1 MNTRSLAVAALAAA
15 LLGVGS
21 MVHTDQ
27 PPATHV
33 QIVQAAG
40 NRMSTAQVAESAD
53 HVLVADVVRLLGTDT
68 GSGLPR
74 TRFEVTVLGNLFGSL
89 PRTVEVMQV
98 GGADT
103 ADHRLVLVEGDRTL
117 VPGDRV
123 LLATRTTAAGLQ
135 VIPAAG
141 NRRLD
146 VTLPWEL
153 QPAVQTMRTALS
165 NRS

>member
-74 TRFEVTVLGNLFGSL
+74 TRFEVTVLGNLFGIL
-89 PRTVEVMQV
+89 PTTV
-98 GGADT
+98 DP
-103 ADHRLVLVEGDRTL
+103 DHRR
-117 VPGDRV
+117 R
-123 LLATRTTAAGLQ
+123 AAGDPRRRQ
-135 VIPAAG
+135 PPSRRHPPMGATAG
-141 NRRLD
+141 CPD
-146 VTLPWEL
+146 DAHGPV
-153 QPAVQTMRTALS
+153 QPVVGLASRG
-165 NRS
+165 NG

>member
-68 GSGLPR
+68 GSGLPGR
-74 TRFEVTVLGNLFGSL
+74 ASRW
-89 PRTVEVMQV
+89 PCW
-98 GGADT
+98 
-103 ADHRLVLVEGDRTL
+103 
-117 VPGDRV
+117 
-123 LLATRTTAAGLQ
+123 ATCSAAC
-135 VIPAAG
+135 PAPS
-141 NRRLD
+141 R
-146 VTLPWEL
+146 
-153 QPAVQTMRTALS
+153 
-165 NRS
+165 

>member
-1 MNTRSLAVAALAAA
+1 M
-15 LLGVGS
+15 
-21 MVHTDQ
+21 
-27 PPATHV
+27 
-33 QIVQAAG
+33 
-40 NRMSTAQVAESAD
+40 
-53 HVLVADVVRLLGTDT
+53 
-68 GSGLPR
+68 
-74 TRFEVTVLGNLFGSL
+74 LGNLFGSL